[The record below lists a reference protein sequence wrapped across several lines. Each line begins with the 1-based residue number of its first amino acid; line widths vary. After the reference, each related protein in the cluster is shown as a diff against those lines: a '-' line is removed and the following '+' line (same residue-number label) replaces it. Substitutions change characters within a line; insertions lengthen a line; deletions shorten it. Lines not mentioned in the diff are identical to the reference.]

1 MSKVFISYST
11 QDENIAQQ
19 IHAALNR
26 VGAEP
31 FLASLSLQPGVNWS
45 EEIFNNLKSAEWVFF
60 IATQSSCSSPAVQ
73 QELGASLSQN
83 KNIIPILIDI
93 SPSELPGW
101 IGKHQAID
109 ARKDS
114 NHLHATIDAIGKKIK
129 DNKFSSGLILGGI
142 IGVLMALAIR

>member
-11 QDENIAQQ
+11 QDEDIAQQ
-19 IHAALNR
+19 IHCALDR

-31 FLASLSLQPGVNWS
+31 FLASLSLQPGVNWT

-101 IGKHQAID
+101 VGKHQAID

-114 NHLHATIDAIGKKIK
+114 GQLHVRGRFLDMKP
-129 DNKFSSGLILGGI
+129 DDREELSKFVQSLEKTLGDP
-142 IGVLMALAIR
+142 R